1 MDDKLG
7 DRKLYLP
14 RGRDPREDLC
24 CLADT
29 IAGSEAGLFNEDE
42 TPIWIVAG
50 ERVTVTLAALRK
62 ICTRYLVTRHQRKT
76 ADGWEVE
83 YRPYEPDEMTLR
95 ALIGARD
102 WQDGSLVQRLP
113 KTPSAPVR
121 LSPQRQDEALQR
133 LRMGESA
140 ERIAGACGVDVETIR
155 RLTR

>member
-14 RGRDPREDLC
+14 RGRDSREDLC

-42 TPIWIVAG
+42 APIWIVAG
-50 ERVTVTLAALRK
+50 ERVMVTPAALRK

-95 ALIGARD
+95 ALLRARD

-113 KTPSAPVR
+113 KTPSAQQQLSTQQLETVR
-121 LSPQRQDEALQR
+121 TR
-133 LRMGESA
+133 LRTGEPP
-140 ERIAGACGVDVETIR
+140 ERIAPSYGVDAATIR
-155 RLTR
+155 RLAG